1 MISPVVLLIAVVG
14 VTVVA
19 AVADAL
25 IDRARRARLAALAS
39 TWGMRF
45 TPDDR
50 FQLTPRIAA
59 HFPTPGAAD
68 VVVRD
73 LMYAEDGPSAFRYLF
88 TVEYTV
94 GVLRTK
100 RRRLGVGTVRE
111 ATRAG
116 GAGLGG
122 GADEPFSDVTLAPR
136 DLPMTQQYEW
146 LRARTTPAES
156 Q

>member
-1 MISPVVLLIAVVG
+1 MPPVVLLIAVVG

-19 AVADAL
+19 AVIDAL

-50 FQLTPRIAA
+50 FQLTSRIAA
-59 HFPTPGAAD
+59 RFPTPGAAD

-73 LMYAEDGPSAFRYLF
+73 LMYAEDGPDAFRYLF

-94 GVLRTK
+94 GVIRTK

-116 GAGLGG
+116 GGSVG
-122 GADEPFSDVTLAPR
+122 GAEPFSDVTLAPR

-146 LRARTTPAES
+146 LRARTTAAEP

>member
-1 MISPVVLLIAVVG
+1 
-14 VTVVA
+14 
-19 AVADAL
+19 
-25 IDRARRARLAALAS
+25 
-39 TWGMRF
+39 
-45 TPDDR
+45 
-50 FQLTPRIAA
+50 
-59 HFPTPGAAD
+59 

-73 LMYAEDGPSAFRYLF
+73 LMYTEDGPSAFRYLF

-116 GAGLGG
+116 GG
-122 GADEPFSDVTLAPR
+122 GAEPFSDITLAPR